1 MKKLLIFHPY
11 LAPYRIDLYNYLSKI
26 TNLKVLLTGSDT
38 EIATLG
44 FDLEQVNRVAEF
56 NYCYYQK
63 GIRIGRHLLSS
74 IYWKV
79 IKEFKPDIVLAHE
92 LGINTLVAILLRP
105 LFNYKICITVDDSPS
120 MALHYSFKREFLRK
134 WICRHIQGALVVN
147 PQVKDYLENKY
158 KSSDCKYLY
167 FPIIQ
172 NDATLE
178 DKINLAQEKVEEYI
192 KRYKLNDK
200 KIILF
205 VGRLEIIKAP
215 DRLIEAYESIND
227 KSSILVIVGKGS
239 LLLHL
244 KQHVKEKGLEDK
256 VILTGA
262 LSGKEL
268 YAWYYLAHLFVL
280 PSTFEPFGAVVNEAL
295 VAGCYTIVSDKVG
308 ASSLI
313 NKSNGDVFKSGDYG
327 QLAHILLNALN
338 KLPIIKKHQ
347 NQMPKQFNAFFKDLQ
362 SFLSL

>member
-1 MKKLLIFHPY
+1 MKRFLIFHPY
-11 LAPYRIDLYNYLSKI
+11 LAPYRIDLYNRLSKI
-26 TNLKVLLTGSDT
+26 TNLKVLLTGSNA

-44 FDLEQVNRVAEF
+44 FDLEQVNKVAEF

-79 IKEFKPDIVLAHE
+79 IKKFRPDIILAHE
-92 LGINTLVAILLRP
+92 LGINTLFAILLRY
-105 LFNYKICITVDDSPS
+105 LFNYKIYITIDDSPS
-120 MALHYSFKREFLRK
+120 MALHYGFKRELLRK
-134 WICRHIQGALVVN
+134 WIFRHIHGALVVN

-158 KSSDCKYLY
+158 KNKDCKYLY

-172 NDATLE
+172 NDAVLE
-178 DKINLAQEKVEEYI
+178 NKINSAQEKAKKYI
-192 KRYKLNDK
+192 TQYKLNDK

-205 VGRLEIIKAP
+205 VGRLETIKAP
-215 DRLIEAYESIND
+215 DRLIETYESLHD

-239 LLLHL
+239 LFSHL
-244 KQHVKEKGLEDK
+244 KQHVKEKELEDK

-262 LSGKEL
+262 LSGNEL

-313 NKSNGDVFKSGDYG
+313 NETNGDIFKSEDYE
-327 QLAHILLNALN
+327 QFTHILLNALN

-347 NQMPKQFNAFFKDLQ
+347 NRMPKQFNDFFKDLQ